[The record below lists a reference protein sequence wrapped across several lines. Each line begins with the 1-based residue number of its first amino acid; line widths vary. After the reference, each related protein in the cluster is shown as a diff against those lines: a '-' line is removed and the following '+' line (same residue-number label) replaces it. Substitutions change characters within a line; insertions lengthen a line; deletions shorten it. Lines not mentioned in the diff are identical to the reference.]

1 MKVILIL
8 FNLFQ
13 IIISIKDLAKKGF
26 GTKIV
31 HGGYHP
37 DPITGNIIPSI
48 TLGTTFSQDLPGLK
62 PGKEDANSH
71 GTGYFYS
78 RQANPTRGTLER
90 SLALVE
96 NGKHCAVFSSGMA
109 AISTV
114 FQLLKSGDHVV
125 SLNDLYGGTFTYFK
139 DIATE
144 RNGINITYL
153 DMLDYDKLE
162 KSINSNT
169 KLIYLE

>member
-13 IIISIKDLAKKGF
+13 IIISIKDVTKKGF

-62 PGKEDANSH
+62 PGKDDVNSY
-71 GTGYFYS
+71 GTGCFYS

-90 SLALVE
+90 SLALAE

-109 AISTV
+109 AISSV
-114 FQLLKSGDHVV
+114 FQLLKSGDHILV
-125 SLNDLYGGTFTYFK
+125 SRSVFGSTHQILSQIFPILQP
-139 DIATE
+139 
-144 RNGINITYL
+144 L
-153 DMLDYDKLE
+153 L
-162 KSINSNT
+162 S
-169 KLIYLE
+169 